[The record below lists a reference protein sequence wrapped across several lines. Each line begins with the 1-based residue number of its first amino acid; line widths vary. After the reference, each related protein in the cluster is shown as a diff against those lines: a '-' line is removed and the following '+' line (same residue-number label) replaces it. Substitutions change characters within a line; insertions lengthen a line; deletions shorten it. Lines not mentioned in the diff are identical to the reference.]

1 MSLASAI
8 FSSGSHR
15 KARRPE
21 EEDRLFTQLARASRF
36 LHDVRFQLRYGELSR
51 ASLKMLR
58 FQIVAEIVECDWM
71 ARMPDPWDVDLP
83 RAIQQRHSLL
93 QTLKDA
99 LSIRTLLFDAF
110 PDMEIANV
118 RVFRESVDYK
128 PEMIMTGCLHRGD
141 HSARGEHSIVMRTK
155 ILGYRF
161 RLEGDTLRK
170 I

>member
-15 KARRPE
+15 KAWRPE

-36 LHDVRFQLRYGELSR
+36 LRDIRFHLRYGELSR
-51 ASLKMLR
+51 APLKMLR
-58 FQIVAEIVECDWM
+58 FQIVAGIIECDWM
-71 ARMPDPWDVDLP
+71 ARKPDPWDAELARTV
-83 RAIQQRHSLL
+83 QQRHALL

-99 LSIRTLLFDAF
+99 LSIRALLFDAF
-110 PDMEIANV
+110 KDVEMANV
-118 RVFRESVDYK
+118 RVFRESADYK

-141 HSARGEHSIVMRTK
+141 HSARGEHSIVMRAK

-161 RLEGDTLRK
+161 RLEGDALRK